1 MWTKFSE
8 TVIKLWNGWEIR
20 ALVLLS
26 LSLQVMLIALGSQR
40 KRQTNIWIGLVVWS
54 AYMAAD
60 WVATVALGILARTP
74 AEDSGNHTPEP
85 NDSLQSFWAP
95 FLLLHLGGPDT
106 ITAYSLEDNELWPR
120 HLLGLV
126 VETGVALYVLYRSWD
141 YSALMFIAIPVF
153 IAGIIK
159 YGERTWVLRSS
170 SAECFRKSLL
180 SAPDPGPDYVEFIK
194 RKKEEF
200 VEVPLIVLPPKEVK
214 PTDDLFC
221 RAYYLFERFKYLFAD
236 LILGKYERQ
245 DCHSIISKMS
255 AENAFHM
262 VEVELGFLYDVLYT
276 KATIVYTW
284 YGILLRCISFLSS
297 VFALIT
303 FIIIID
309 KHAYS
314 PIEISITYILLVGA
328 VVLEIYALIK
338 LIYSDW
344 TNLWLALH
352 NESFRKVVDANRWSR
367 NISKYNLL
375 EVCLK
380 EEPSTWIKVQKLL
393 GIHETLEKHQNV
405 TWQDVDDKMEDMIF
419 RYLRDKS
426 QGKEDVNLCK
436 EFLKSRGKN
445 VIEENFLKVKEE
457 NSLKIKDLEWST
469 VEVEFDHSLLLWHI
483 ATDICYYADS
493 RIENDYCRKV
503 SKCLSDYMLY
513 LLVMCPK
520 MLPKGIGELRYR
532 DTCAEAIRFFKQK
545 RAEIE
550 TNVDKACKMLFQVD
564 AERSL
569 LEEVKGDRTKSVLFY
584 GITLAKQLQS
594 LNNLEFWGY
603 EIKWEMMSKIWIE
616 LLCYAAVNCGWK
628 EHAQQLRK
636 GGELL
641 THVSLL
647 MAHLGL
653 SDQYQVQKQ
662 YVLQVQDPSMLFTE
676 LLFDKNRRFQCFR
689 CLFLDLFCIPHC
701 CDQVSC

>member
-20 ALVLLS
+20 TLVLLS

-54 AYMAAD
+54 AYMAAH

-74 AEDSGNHTPEP
+74 TGDSGNHTPKP
-85 NDSLQSFWAP
+85 NDTLQSFWAP

-126 VETGVALYVLYRSWD
+126 VETGVALYVFYRSWD
-141 YSALMFIAIPVF
+141 YSSLMFIAIPVF

-170 SAECFRKSLL
+170 SAQCFRKSLL
-180 SAPDPGPDYVEFIK
+180 SAPDPGPDYVELTE
-194 RKKEEF
+194 RKAEDDQLVK
-200 VEVPLIVLPPKEVK
+200 VPLIVFPPEEVK

-221 RAYYLFERFKYLFAD
+221 QANYLFERFKYLFAD
-236 LILGKYERQ
+236 LILGKHERQ
-245 DCHSIISKMS
+245 DCYSVISKKS
-255 AENAFHM
+255 AKDAFDM

-297 VFALIT
+297 VSALIT
-303 FIIIID
+303 FFIIID

-314 PIEISITYILLVGA
+314 QIDISITYILLVGA
-328 VVLEIYALIK
+328 VVLEVYAFIK
-338 LIYSDW
+338 LICSDW
-344 TNLWLALH
+344 TNLWLAKH
-352 NESFRKVVDANRWSR
+352 QKSFRKQVMDGNRWSGT
-367 NISKYNLL
+367 IAKYNLL
-375 EVCLK
+375 KVCLEK
-380 EEPSTWIKVQKLL
+380 EASTWIKVQKFF
-393 GIHETLEKHQNV
+393 GIDEILEQHQNV
-405 TWQDVDDKMEDMIF
+405 TWQDVDPEMEDTIF
-419 RYLRDKS
+419 RYLKDKS
-426 QGKEDVNLCK
+426 LNIFSEDNEDVNLCK
-436 EFLKSRGKN
+436 KFLESRGKD
-445 VIEENFLKVKEE
+445 VIEENGLKH
-457 NSLKIKDLEWST
+457 LEWST

-483 ATDICYYADS
+483 ATDLCYYVDNK
-493 RIENDYCRKV
+493 NDDHCRKV

-520 MLPKGIGELRYR
+520 VLPKGIGELRYR
-532 DTCAEAIRFFKQK
+532 DTCAEAIRFFGKK
-545 RAEIE
+545 RVQIE
-550 TNVDKACKMLFQVD
+550 ANVDKAYEMLFQVN

-584 GITLAKQLQS
+584 GNTLAKQLQN
-594 LNNLEFWGY
+594 LNSHPNWGFQK
-603 EIKWEMMSKIWIE
+603 KWEMMSKIWIE
-616 LLCYAAVNCGWK
+616 MLCYAAVHCGWK
-628 EHAQQLRK
+628 EHAQQLK
-636 GGELL
+636 NGGELL

-647 MAHLGL
+647 MAHLGI

-662 YVLQVQDPSMLFTE
+662 FVLQSAVETE
-676 LLFDKNRRFQCFR
+676 TTQLGPLNLRDE
-689 CLFLDLFCIPHC
+689 L
-701 CDQVSC
+701 